1 MTTSHHHLE
10 ACGKITQEQLESRG
24 QELNQLASDG
34 SAAIDE
40 QALAGVQGGGGGSIV
55 GESARIGSALS
66 SRTGSALSSRTG
78 SALSNA
84 SVAPP
89 RSSVAASHGS
99 STVPDVELANE
110 SHLGRHQKFYQ
121 YNAAGA
127 TLGAVSGIISGQR

>member
-66 SRTGSALSSRTG
+66 SRTGSALS
-78 SALSNA
+78 NA